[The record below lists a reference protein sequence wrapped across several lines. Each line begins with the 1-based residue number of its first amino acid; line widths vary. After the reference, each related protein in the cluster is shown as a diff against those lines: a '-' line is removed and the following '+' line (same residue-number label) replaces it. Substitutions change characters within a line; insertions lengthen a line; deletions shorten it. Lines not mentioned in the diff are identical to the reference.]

1 MENKIKILRVRP
13 TFEPEVAEIDND
25 YRAIQK
31 EVDGWFDVIYP
42 FNDNVCLYCNDEGK
56 LNGMEYCRP
65 IHYES
70 GAFDFI
76 FGTFILAGENHGE
89 AISLTDEQIKKYKEM
104 FSIDNMI
111 VQTLRHLA
119 NGDI

>member
-1 MENKIKILRVRP
+1 MENKIKVLRVRP
-13 TFEPEVAEIDND
+13 TYEPEVIEIEND
-25 YRAIQK
+25 YRAIQQ
-31 EVDGWFDVIYP
+31 EVQGCFDVVYP
-42 FNDNVCLYCNDEGK
+42 FRDNICLYCNDEGK
-56 LNGMEYCRP
+56 LNGMEYNRP

-76 FGTFILAGENHGE
+76 FGTFILTGDKYGET
-89 AISLTDEQIKKYKEM
+89 ISLTDEQIKKYKEM
-104 FSIDNMI
+104 FSLDNMI